1 MAKPGG
7 DKSKLAAPGKNSA
20 SNRSYNRRDSQS
32 SQSEVQSP
40 ALTRRND
47 GSSKPKSTGKKNSS
61 KSESETSVL
70 KASKQVTDDP
80 ILNLVD
86 DILNE
91 PPPSL
96 VHTHRDK
103 KSCPCDRSYVTS
115 WKLDCSKC
123 GQYWHTAC
131 VGLEEL
137 DEKELNILVNWVCPL
152 CWVSPISIK
161 RHNDDQLCYI
171 CRNTLSLQQS
181 NFEFESSIGS
191 QKVRDISKCCTTLGR
206 INFVEFK
213 KRIDALSQ
221 FDVRLQHLLL
231 RDTSLRTLDSNIQK
245 VDKSLSEFP
254 SDQLRAVTSNNE
266 SLSKCIS
273 ELQHDIKLLQQPS
286 NPQTHAASSASSDKL
301 LQDISEKLDKLSH
314 DEARIT
320 TGLEQLKQSFESA
333 QSNQHQQPA
342 HATNAPSGPPGPD
355 PSFHVHPSRLSPNTE
370 PETPSVPHRQV
381 PVSDT
386 KPEFLEQTEAAELLK
401 FLDESAFKD
410 ENGHSVMSF
419 GAPYQY
425 TGSRSSSDVPPF
437 PECLKPLLKRI
448 NTLQSEIY
456 GSLYSSQRNL
466 TAPVINS
473 CLINRYV
480 GPESYLPR
488 HSDRESSIHPES
500 SIFTISLG
508 QGCDIKFTERA
519 SGTESTHSCSDR
531 SLYIMSRR
539 SQEIFDHEM
548 EKGSVSDGTR
558 YSLTFRCL
566 SWANKNSMCLIG
578 DSNTRFLK
586 FGSSKR
592 GTFGEQMPG
601 QKFWAPKIEEID
613 PVSCMGYSN
622 VVLLCGINNIKE
634 SHIRSEKDVADCYDK
649 LKCKIKQIKMLNPSV
664 NAVFVCQLLPTKDF
678 TLNRKVNDFN
688 KLLHF
693 DLFPTCRNVEY
704 VRGFEQFVCDHGL
717 AAELSLHL
725 DRHGRLDMLHLNRA
739 GARIL
744 AGLIKQSIFLR
755 LHNGVDRRRHTS
767 KVNGRS
773 YSNVVETRLH
783 HSGLADGCQV

>member
-1 MAKPGG
+1 MGF
-7 DKSKLAAPGKNSA
+7 L
-20 SNRSYNRRDSQS
+20 
-32 SQSEVQSP
+32 
-40 ALTRRND
+40 
-47 GSSKPKSTGKKNSS
+47 
-61 KSESETSVL
+61 
-70 KASKQVTDDP
+70 
-80 ILNLVD
+80 
-86 DILNE
+86 
-91 PPPSL
+91 
-96 VHTHRDK
+96 
-103 KSCPCDRSYVTS
+103 
-115 WKLDCSKC
+115 
-123 GQYWHTAC
+123 
-131 VGLEEL
+131 
-137 DEKELNILVNWVCPL
+137 
-152 CWVSPISIK
+152 
-161 RHNDDQLCYI
+161 
-171 CRNTLSLQQS
+171 
-181 NFEFESSIGS
+181 
-191 QKVRDISKCCTTLGR
+191 
-206 INFVEFK
+206 
-213 KRIDALSQ
+213 
-221 FDVRLQHLLL
+221 
-231 RDTSLRTLDSNIQK
+231 
-245 VDKSLSEFP
+245 
-254 SDQLRAVTSNNE
+254 TSN
-266 SLSKCIS
+266 
-273 ELQHDIKLLQQPS
+273 
-286 NPQTHAASSASSDKL
+286 
-301 LQDISEKLDKLSH
+301 
-314 DEARIT
+314 
-320 TGLEQLKQSFESA
+320 
-333 QSNQHQQPA
+333 
-342 HATNAPSGPPGPD
+342 
-355 PSFHVHPSRLSPNTE
+355 
-370 PETPSVPHRQV
+370 
-381 PVSDT
+381 
-386 KPEFLEQTEAAELLK
+386 
-401 FLDESAFKD
+401 
-410 ENGHSVMSF
+410 
-419 GAPYQY
+419 
-425 TGSRSSSDVPPF
+425 
-437 PECLKPLLKRI
+437 LLKRI
-448 NTLQSEIY
+448 NSLQSEIY

-519 SGTESTHSCSDR
+519 SGTESAHSCSDR

-566 SWANKNSMCLIG
+566 SWANKNSTCLIG

-649 LKCKIKQIKMLNPSV
+649 LKSKIKQIKMLNPSV

-693 DLFPTCRNVEY
+693 DLFPTCRYVEY
-704 VRGFEQFVCDHGL
+704 VGGFEQFVCNHGL

-767 KVNGRS
+767 RVNGRS